1 MYSVS
6 ETIPGFRVSAM
17 SVGLKQ
23 TVFPSDWEL
32 RVSFL
37 IVFFYALQQLP
48 FFTQFIICYSAS
60 AAKLEPIAGPQSQLF
75 LAFTKTKDFG
85 LSQSDSLGIGLGIR
99 RLMVLF

>member
-1 MYSVS
+1 
-6 ETIPGFRVSAM
+6 M

-23 TVFPSDWEL
+23 TVFRSGWEL

-37 IVFFYALQQLP
+37 IVVFFYALQQLP

-60 AAKLEPIAGPQSQLF
+60 VAKLEPIAGPQSQLF
-75 LAFTKTKDFG
+75 LAFTKTKGFG

-99 RLMVLF
+99 RLRVLF